1 MDKDCSVWIGFD
13 HREAAAYAVCRDS
26 IERNETQKI
35 PIRGVILAD
44 LQEKGLYTRA
54 VEHRDN
60 QLFDPISGAHMSTEF
75 AISRFFVPR
84 LAKKGWA
91 LFMDCDMLVT
101 VSLSRLFEQL
111 DPRYAVYCVKH
122 DHQPQDMIKM
132 DGQVQTRYQ
141 RKNWSSFM
149 VFNCDHDA
157 NQRLNLRML
166 NGKPGR
172 ELHNF
177 CWLYDNEIGELGQEW
192 NYLVGYSPD
201 HIKPKVIHYTS
212 GGPWMK
218 GFEDVEYAG
227 EWTEALRK
235 WAR

>member
-1 MDKDCSVWIGFD
+1 MMDSSIWIGFD
-13 HREAAAYAVCRDS
+13 HREAAAFAVCRYS
-26 IERNETQKI
+26 IEQNSTVQI
-35 PIRGVILAD
+35 PVHGLVLQD
-44 LQEKGLYTRA
+44 LQDKGLYTRA
-54 VEHRDN
+54 IETRDN

-101 VSLSRLFEQL
+101 VSLARLFETL
-111 DPRYAVYCVKH
+111 DPKYAVYCVKH
-122 DHQPQDMIKM
+122 DHVPNDMIKM
-132 DGQVQTRYQ
+132 DGQVQTKYN

-149 VFNCDHDA
+149 VFNCNHDA

-177 CWLYDNEIGELGQEW
+177 CWLYDEEIGELGQEW
-192 NYLVGYSPD
+192 NYLVGYTPD
-201 HIKPKVIHYTS
+201 TVRPKVIHYTS

-218 GFEDVEYAG
+218 GFEDVEYAE
-227 EWTEALRK
+227 EWRNVLRR
-235 WAR
+235 WARR

>member
-1 MDKDCSVWIGFD
+1 VDSSIWIGFD
-13 HREAAAYAVCRDS
+13 PREAAAFAVCRWS
-26 IERNETQKI
+26 IEHNMTMPI
-35 PIRGVILAD
+35 PVKGIVLAD

-54 VEHRDN
+54 VETRDN

-101 VSLSRLFEQL
+101 VSLARLFEKL
-111 DPRYAVYCVKH
+111 DPKYAVYCVKH
-122 DHQPQDMIKM
+122 NHVPEDMIKM
-132 DGQVQTRYQ
+132 DGQVQTKYG

-149 VFNCDHDA
+149 VFNCDHAA

-172 ELHNF
+172 DLHSF
-177 CWLYDNEIGELGQEW
+177 CWLYDNEIGELGPEW
-192 NYLVGYSPD
+192 NYLVGYTPETV
-201 HIKPKVIHYTS
+201 KPKVVHYTS
-212 GGPWMK
+212 GGPWMQ
-218 GFEDVEYAG
+218 GYDNVEYADL
-227 EWTEALRK
+227 WNEALRK